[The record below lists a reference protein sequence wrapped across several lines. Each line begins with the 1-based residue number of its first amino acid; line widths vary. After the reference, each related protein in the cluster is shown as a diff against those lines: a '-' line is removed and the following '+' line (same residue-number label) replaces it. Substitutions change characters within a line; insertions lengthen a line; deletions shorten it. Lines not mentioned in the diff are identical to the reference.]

1 MNTSQLKIRKFEN
14 FVKRISE
21 ESYPE
26 PTSSIHTAITEKM
39 IESLIIHYSL
49 PDKGRILDVGCGHGS
64 ALKLFHEKGF
74 RAVGITINREDFLA
88 CREKGFEVHQMDQ
101 TFIEFSDEEFDF
113 VWCRHCLEHSF
124 SPYLTLLELSR
135 VLKQK
140 GYMYIEVPAPDTVSN
155 HQANRN
161 HYSVLGK
168 SMWTELIKRSGFDL
182 LDSSIITID
191 LKIGQDVYW
200 SFVIQKP

>member
-1 MNTSQLKIRKFEN
+1 MNTCQLNIRKFEN
-14 FVKRISE
+14 FVKRIRE
-21 ESYPE
+21 EAYPE
-26 PTSSIHTAITEKM
+26 PTSEIHTAITEKI

-64 ALKLFHEKGF
+64 ALELFHEKGF
-74 RAVGITINREDFLA
+74 RPVGITINREDFLA
-88 CREKGFEVHQMDQ
+88 CRGKGFEVHQMDQ
-101 TFIEFSDEEFDF
+101 TFLEFSDEEFDF

-135 VLKQK
+135 VTKHK
-140 GYMYIEVPAPDTVSN
+140 GYMYIEVPAPDTAS
-155 HQANRN
+155 HHEANRN

-182 LDSSIITID
+182 LDSSSITID
-191 LKIGQDVYW
+191 LKIGKDIYW
-200 SFVIQKP
+200 SFVMQKP